1 METNMTRSRKAVFW
15 TASAASVLAFASA
28 DRAAAQYYP
37 GAVAYGAPVYA
48 PYAEGPRPIVVRR
61 AVYGG
66 EYRWP
71 YRPDLIVRMGP
82 PGGKCT
88 LTYEQTLT
96 ADGLAWRPLVD
107 CEPRD

>member
-1 METNMTRSRKAVFW
+1 MSGSRKAALW
-15 TASAASVLAFASA
+15 TGAAASALVFVSA

-37 GAVAYGAPVYA
+37 RPVVYGAPVYA

-61 AVYGG
+61 AGYGG

-88 LTYEQTLT
+88 LTYEQTMT
-96 ADGLAWRPLVD
+96 GDGLAWRPLVD
-107 CEPRD
+107 CELRD